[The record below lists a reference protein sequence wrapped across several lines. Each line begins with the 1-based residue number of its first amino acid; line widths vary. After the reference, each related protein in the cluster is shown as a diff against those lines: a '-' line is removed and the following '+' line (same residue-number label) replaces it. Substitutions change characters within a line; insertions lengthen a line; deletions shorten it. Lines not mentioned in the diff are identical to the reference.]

1 MHAWLNQSIYLYLK
15 ALPTC
20 YVAGECMHVCCWYS
34 VSPTGRSIVTV
45 GYQEFILNVCSVR
58 GAIKQKCHKLACPNK
73 DVIIESIYKGSK
85 TAIASS
91 EPYFTDLRHCK
102 LSK

>member
-1 MHAWLNQSIYLYLK
+1 MCVVGI
-15 ALPTC
+15 
-20 YVAGECMHVCCWYS
+20 YS

-45 GYQEFILNVCSVR
+45 GYQEFILNACSVR

-85 TAIASS
+85 QLASS
-91 EPYFTDLRHCK
+91 EPHFTDLRY
-102 LSK
+102 